1 MVSKHPS
8 KHDLVTAY
16 ERGCPRAAYES
27 MIDKTPPGLALRRIF
42 VEGNAVDT
50 LARDSIFSDGV
61 TVTTPD
67 VGQAAA
73 ETSALMADDSVVRI
87 NQATFVAPGGESTR
101 LDAIVRSGEKWS
113 HEEVKSGTDA
123 KDKYVYD
130 ALVSTDRAK
139 RAGLDVDEVR
149 LVTVNS
155 NWRLGDPPEALFQ
168 YTDITDRI
176 QDPEMVGLLSRTY
189 AALQNGKVPAASLV
203 PGCWKCEYFPSCFGE
218 IEYPITL
225 LKRLGEARILALSQQ
240 GVVDIRNIPAVF
252 DLTNGQRETINSAL
266 NGQEHVNRDL
276 LEESLGG
283 LDEPVRHLDFEWSG
297 FAVPLH
303 TDVAPW
309 GAVTTQFSIHLEA
322 QDGPEHT
329 EYLSEAVGDGRRELA
344 KRMIQEL
351 GEEGSIVVYSIGA
364 EGGRIRDMASWFPDL
379 ADQLVAI
386 ENRLFDLEPLVKK
399 CLIYPQFFGK
409 SSLKVVLPVIV
420 PGFGY
425 DDLEVTGGEDALG
438 AMNLMM
444 RGQIPAERVPE
455 LRKQLLRYCERD
467 TEATVRI
474 LQALREKVAGGGE

>member
-1 MVSKHPS
+1 MIDHPS

-16 ERGCPRAAYES
+16 ERCCPRAAYES
-27 MIDKTPPGLALRRIF
+27 MIDGTPPSLALRGIF
-42 VEGNAVDT
+42 VEGNVVDA

-61 TVTTPD
+61 TVTTRD
-67 VGQAAA
+67 VGRAAA

-101 LDAIVRSGEKWS
+101 LDSIVRSGEKWS

-139 RAGLDVDEVR
+139 RAGLNVDEVS
-149 LVTVNS
+149 LVTVNR
-155 NWRLGDPPEALFQ
+155 NWRLGDSPEALFQ

-176 QDPEMVGLLSRTY
+176 QDPRMVGLLSRTY

-203 PGCWKCEYFPSCFGE
+203 HGCWKCEYFPSCFGE
-218 IEYPITL
+218 VEYPITL
-225 LKRLGEARILALSQQ
+225 LKRLGDVRILALSQQ
-240 GVVDIRNIPAVF
+240 GVVDIRNIPADF
-252 DLTNGQRETINSAL
+252 DLTNGQRETISSAL
-266 NGQEHVNRDL
+266 NGQEHVNRNL

-322 QDGPEHT
+322 KDGLEHT
-329 EYLSEAVGDGRRELA
+329 DYLSESVGDGRRELA
-344 KRMIQEL
+344 ERMIQEL

-364 EGGRIRDMASWFPDL
+364 ERSRIRDMARWFPDL

-386 ENRLFDLEPLVKK
+386 ENRLFDLKPLVEK

-425 DDLEVTGGEDALG
+425 DDLDIAGGRDAQG

-444 RGQIPAERVPE
+444 RGKIAAEEVPAMRER
-455 LRKQLLRYCERD
+455 LLRYCQRD
-467 TEATVRI
+467 TEATARI
-474 LQALREKVAGGGE
+474 LQALRDMTAGN

>member
-1 MVSKHPS
+1 MIDHPS

-16 ERGCPRAAYES
+16 ERCCPRAAYES

-61 TVTTPD
+61 TVTTVD

-101 LDAIVRSGEKWS
+101 LDSIVRSGDKWS
-113 HEEVKSGTDA
+113 HEEVKSGTVA

-139 RAGLDVDEVR
+139 RAGLDVDEVS
-149 LVTVNS
+149 LVTVNG
-155 NWRLGDPPEALFQ
+155 NWRLGDSPEDLFQ
-168 YTDITDRI
+168 YTDVTDRI
-176 QDPEMVGLLSRTY
+176 QDPIMVGLLSRTY
-189 AALQNGKVPAASLV
+189 AALQNGKVPTASLV
-203 PGCWKCEYFPSCFGE
+203 SGCWKCEYFSSCFGE
-218 IEYPITL
+218 VEYPITL
-225 LKRLGEARILALSQQ
+225 LKRLGDVRILALSQQ
-240 GVVDIRNIPAVF
+240 GVVDIRSIPADF

-266 NGQEHVNRDL
+266 NGREHVNQDL
-276 LEESLGG
+276 LVELLGG
-283 LDEPVRHLDFEWSG
+283 LEEPVRHLDFEWSA

-303 TDVAPW
+303 AGVAPW
-309 GAVTTQFSIHLEA
+309 GAVTTQYSIHLEV
-322 QDGPEHT
+322 QDGLEHT
-329 EYLSEAVGDGRRELA
+329 EYLSESEGDDRRELVE
-344 KRMIQEL
+344 KMIQDV
-351 GEEGSIVVYSIGA
+351 GEEGSIVVYSIAA
-364 EGGRIRDMASWFPDL
+364 ERSRIRDMARWFPDL
-379 ADQLVAI
+379 SNELSAI
-386 ENRLFDLEPLVKK
+386 ERRLFDLQPLVKR

-409 SSLKVVLPVIV
+409 SSLKLVSLIV

-425 DDLEVTGGEDALG
+425 DGLDIDNGEDAMG

-444 RGQIPAERVPE
+444 RGKIDAGDVPVLRER
-455 LRKQLLRYCERD
+455 LLRYCERD